1 MSIGC
6 VLSYK
11 LGACNMIA
19 AVPKTQANAKSH
31 RNKRSRTMATYFQSS
46 STCKKKDK
54 GTQEKEKK
62 NMLQITQLLQFSF
75 DDHNLCGKISNLKP
89 NSCGHD

>member
-6 VLSYK
+6 VVSYK

-46 STCKKKDK
+46 STCEKKIEGHKRK
-54 GTQEKEKK
+54 RKK
-62 NMLQITQLLQFSF
+62 NMCYKQLNYCNSRLMIT
-75 DDHNLCGKISNLKP
+75 NYAVKYPI
-89 NSCGHD
+89 